1 MCDNFTR
8 ISVQGSFSVKC
19 RNSKKKKNSI
29 VLEEFRQGCYLV
41 KDSYPMRFV
50 GEFTVKTLGP
60 GVLNEDQKSRDSIK
74 NEEFTED
81 SLQ

>member
-1 MCDNFTR
+1 M
-8 ISVQGSFSVKC
+8 
-19 RNSKKKKNSI
+19 
-29 VLEEFRQGCYLV
+29 EEFRQGCYLV

-74 NEEFTED
+74 NEENLLKIVCSEQKSASKLAIEFGGC
-81 SLQ
+81 SAYMF

>member
-1 MCDNFTR
+1 
-8 ISVQGSFSVKC
+8 
-19 RNSKKKKNSI
+19 
-29 VLEEFRQGCYLV
+29 
-41 KDSYPMRFV
+41 MRFV

-81 SLQ
+81 SLQWAEVSFKTRNRVRRLLCVHVLDTNSYTLTEVTNYVTT